1 MNILLGKSNEILV
14 VGVHVGKLA
23 VYQHHDLV
31 LARLLF
37 LTDVGGDDSLGLFSQ
52 AGIALHLT
60 GNISELASGD

>member
-1 MNILLGKSNEILV
+1 M

-31 LARLLF
+31 LARLLL